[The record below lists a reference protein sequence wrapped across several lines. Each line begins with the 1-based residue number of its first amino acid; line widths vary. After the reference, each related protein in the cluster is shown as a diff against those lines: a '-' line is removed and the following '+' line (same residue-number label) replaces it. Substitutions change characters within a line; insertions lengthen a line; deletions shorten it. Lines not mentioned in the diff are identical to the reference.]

1 MLAWDVYN
9 YDSTAAKGQYLA
21 PAALFDRTYAVNQA
35 ENLPHSVAEPGS
47 HIATGDDGTRHGAW
61 LDQMTAY
68 LNGHGTLWALNFDLD
83 WSTGDY
89 RLRDPASRAAWT
101 AFCA

>member
-1 MLAWDVYN
+1 MLG
-9 YDSTAAKGQYLA
+9 AAAGEL
-21 PAALFDRTYAVNQA
+21 
-35 ENLPHSVAEPGS
+35 GS
-47 HIATGDDGTRHGAW
+47 HIAAGDDGTRRGAW

-68 LNGHGTLWALNFDLD
+68 LNGHGALWALYFDLD